1 MKFIKPTSGEISLL
15 IIVLVLV
22 VLLLALSK
30 NCKAVEFPSYSY
42 VDLSQLANDP
52 DKYNSEEV
60 QVKGKVLRVDEYT
73 GVYGG
78 TYYGLVMGDITIY
91 AYQEDFTS
99 TVVAGDTVLVDGRFL
114 KFGRYGGTGH
124 NYMIV
129 THKLERLN

>member
-1 MKFIKPTSGEISLL
+1 MKDLLTTITVISLA
-15 IIVLVLV
+15 VALVLCTISH
-22 VLLLALSK
+22 SK
-30 NCKAVEFPSYSY
+30 ANEFPSYSY
-42 VDLSQLANDP
+42 VDLNQLANDP
-52 DKYNSEEV
+52 DKYNSEEI
-60 QVKGKVLRVDEYT
+60 QVKGKVLRIDEYT

-124 NYMIV
+124 NYMLI

>member
-1 MKFIKPTSGEISLL
+1 MKDLLTTITVISLT
-15 IIVLVLV
+15 VALVLCTISH
-22 VLLLALSK
+22 SK
-30 NCKAVEFPSYSY
+30 ANEFTSYSY
-42 VDLSQLANDP
+42 VDLNQLANDP

-60 QVKGKVLRVDEYT
+60 QVKGKVLRIDEYT